1 MRNKFLIIIGSLV
14 LFSVLFAGCIK
25 SEVDDYEYSIDTSIR
40 AFGIDSIKGKYYPFS
55 IDLLNNSIYNRDSLP
70 YLSDTLLKSFK
81 IDTFNVRGY
90 ITSGDS
96 VLDIPGNYPLIN
108 AVNGADGIMF
118 TVYSIDGH
126 FSRNYRLDIRVHL
139 QDPDSLVWSQVN
151 NLPTELAGVSLG
163 QQFRMMSLNVSN
175 QPMIFDGANKK
186 VFTYFGEDTYTFME
200 EDRWKSAAI
209 EGLPDNLRW
218 DTMVKYKNVLY
229 INSTDGDVYAGNG
242 LTWQKLE
249 ALSGNV
255 KYLLAGMSDRLLA
268 VETIDG
274 TDYFCYSTNGLNW
287 TKGQAVPANFPR
299 RNIHSIVLTTPT
311 GVEKATITGDVDGES
326 DEVVPWFTFE
336 GDNWAALDTEDMACP
351 AMGNPIIF
359 NYNNMFYLFGSGFDA
374 MYESPSTLTW
384 NKKTSKMLFP
394 NSLKGAETY
403 SSFVDDDHFIWLLVS
418 TSTGNQLWR
427 GRLNKYGF
435 KRQ

>member
-40 AFGIDSIKGKYYPFS
+40 AFGIDSIKGKYYAFS

-90 ITSGDS
+90 VMSGDS
-96 VLDIPGNYPLIN
+96 VLDFPAKYPLIN

-118 TVYSIDGH
+118 TVFSTDG
-126 FSRNYRLDIRVHL
+126 SRNRNYRLDIRVHL

-151 NLPTELAGVSLG
+151 DLPAELAGAALG
-163 QQFRMMSLNVSN
+163 HQFRVMSLNVSN

-186 VFTYFGEDTYTFME
+186 VHFKDGADN
-200 EDRWKSAAI
+200 WQSAAI

-218 DTMVKYKNVLY
+218 DTMVKYKDRLY

-242 LTWQKLE
+242 MIWQKIE

-255 KYLLAGMSDRLLA
+255 NYLLAGMSDRLLA

-274 TDYFCYSTNGLNW
+274 LDYFCYSTNGLSW
-287 TKGQAVPANFPR
+287 TQGQVVPADFPR
-299 RNIHSIVLTTPT
+299 RNIHSIALTTPT
-311 GVEKATITGDVDGES
+311 GVEKATITGDINGKS
-326 DEVVPWFTFE
+326 DEVVPWFTFV
-336 GDNWAALDTEDMACP
+336 GDNWAALDTEEMACP
-351 AMGNPIIF
+351 AMDNPTIF

-384 NKKTSKMLFP
+384 NKKTSKMLLP
-394 NSLKGAETY
+394 TSLKGVETY
-403 SSFVDDDHFIWLLVS
+403 SSFVDDDHFIWLMAS
-418 TSTGNQLWR
+418 TPTGNQLWR
-427 GRLNKYGF
+427 GRINKYGF